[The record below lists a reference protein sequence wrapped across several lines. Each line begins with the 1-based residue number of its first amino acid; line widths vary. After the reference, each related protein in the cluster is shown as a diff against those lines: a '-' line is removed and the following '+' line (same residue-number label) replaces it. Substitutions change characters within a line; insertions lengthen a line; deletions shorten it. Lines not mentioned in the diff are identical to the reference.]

1 MTKLEQNETCSLH
14 YAVDMCRALTD
25 GLVKMDQ
32 VYQYRGTVIGA
43 DLRDKVCSRVDSAQV
58 VIQLL
63 TQCSHPDG

>member
-32 VYQYRGTVIGA
+32 VYQYRGTVTGA
-43 DLRDKVCSRVDSAQV
+43 ELRDKVRSTGDPIHV
-58 VIQLL
+58 VI
-63 TQCSHPDG
+63 